1 MPIEYRI
8 EHENRMVV
16 ARSYGVM
23 TDSDV
28 FGYQRDVW
36 SRPEVEGY
44 SELIDMT
51 DVERIDLP
59 STDRV
64 AALAMTSAKMDTPYH
79 PSKFAIVAPHDVS
92 FALGRMYQAYR
103 EMDPKSTKLVE
114 VFRSMDQA
122 LNWMSASTRSE

>member
-8 EHENRMVV
+8 EHENRMVI
-16 ARSYGVM
+16 ARGFGVI

-28 FGYQRDVW
+28 FGYQREVW
-36 SRPEVEGY
+36 SQRELEGY
-44 SELIDMT
+44 HELVDMSG
-51 DVERIDLP
+51 VERIDLP

-64 AALAMTSAKMDTPYH
+64 AALAMMSAKMDTPYH
-79 PSKFAIVAPHDVS
+79 PSKFAIVASEDVS

-103 EMDPKSTKLVE
+103 EMDPRSTKQVE
-114 VFRSMDQA
+114 VFRTMDLA